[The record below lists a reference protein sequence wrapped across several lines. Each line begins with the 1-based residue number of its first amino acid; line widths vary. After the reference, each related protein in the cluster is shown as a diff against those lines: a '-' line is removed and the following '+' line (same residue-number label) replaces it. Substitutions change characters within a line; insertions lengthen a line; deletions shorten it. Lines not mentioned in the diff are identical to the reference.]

1 MKRIIYNAD
10 QVSEKE
16 VTDSVVRVKA
26 ILINSLDEVLLGYS
40 YHQYQFIGGHVEEGE
55 TLESAIS
62 REVLEETGILFRYQY
77 FRTGCSYDWI
87 YQRLAKRR

>member
-62 REVLEETGILFRYQY
+62 REVLEETGILLDTTPFV
-77 FRTGCSYDWI
+77 
-87 YQRLAKRR
+87 